1 MTAHARDS
9 QRISPSMINVSP
21 LVLPATADDALIL
34 EKLVSL
40 KPVVGTVVQGGVIL
54 TLPEN
59 SEALIAF
66 ARSRGS

>member
-1 MTAHARDS
+1 
-9 QRISPSMINVSP
+9 MINVSP